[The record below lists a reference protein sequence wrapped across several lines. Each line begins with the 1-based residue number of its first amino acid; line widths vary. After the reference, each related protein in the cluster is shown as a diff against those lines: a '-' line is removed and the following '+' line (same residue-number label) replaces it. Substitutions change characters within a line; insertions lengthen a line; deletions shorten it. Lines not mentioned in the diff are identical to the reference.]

1 MTTWSIQYGDEAGN
15 QHTRTTDDIGEV
27 HATLEVIV
35 NDTERTAG
43 YAGQT
48 ATWRGYTPRNEDTQ
62 EGVGNWTLDIVNLDT
77 HTPDGYTLEEAAEMQ
92 AEFYGADLED
102 DSDPLECGTTSF
114 TLEASERT
122 WDTDVN
128 CKCGEHLVPVSPS
141 TTERAAVLMSM
152 LYGLTSVSNARP
164 NMHIEWSGGSDDPVI
179 IRQTDGWTMTL
190 DMWSVHLF
198 PNKSEVVVNHDGE
211 ELTFQPMDALVHLG
225 HIICKY

>member
-1 MTTWSIQYGDEAGN
+1 MVADQSNYAHIGRPMPGRPAHIPADQWFTMSPEEREAM
-15 QHTRTTDDIGEV
+15 GEWETKMGRDM
-27 HATLEVIV
+27 HA
-35 NDTERTAG
+35 
-43 YAGQT
+43 
-48 ATWRGYTPRNEDTQ
+48 
-62 EGVGNWTLDIVNLDT
+62 
-77 HTPDGYTLEEAAEMQ
+77 
-92 AEFYGADLED
+92 
-102 DSDPLECGTTSF
+102 DPLENKTESF
-114 TLEASERT
+114 TLKAP
-122 WDTDVN
+122 
-128 CKCGEHLVPVSPS
+128 VPSI
-141 TTERAAVLMSM
+141 TERAAVLMSM